1 MRKRGFSL
9 VELLIVL
16 AVIAALIA
24 TITPVAF
31 NAIKKA
37 QATKVAQNLKT
48 LASSFENKA
57 YVDGAA
63 PSSISD
69 LGRDIDTAKYGV
81 AYTES
86 AGDYT
91 VVVFTTE
98 DVDFNTVQGIL
109 KDAVS
114 SDPGTSGY
122 TFLSGGLNSTT
133 GGTVFYEF
141 SFVVY

>member
-24 TITPVAF
+24 TITPVAL

-63 PSSISD
+63 PTDITD
-69 LGRDIDTAKYGV
+69 LGRDIDTTKYGV

-91 VVVFTTE
+91 VVVFTNE
-98 DVDFNTVQGIL
+98 DVDLATVQGIL
-109 KDAVS
+109 KNAT
-114 SDPGTSGY
+114 GTAPSTTGY
-122 TFLSGGLNSTT
+122 TFLSNGLNSTT